1 LGFAN
6 AHLWEVNTY
15 TSDNRAGQTRAA
27 EAAAIK
33 ALKLAPDSADAHV
46 THARRLAPNFTI
58 AKFRGEVVSDNPVYL
73 AQREYFIRA
82 SVWRDC
88 RRGEREL
95 RRVRLSGYP
104 AAQLPG
110 EAASPRAR

>member
-6 AHLWEVNTY
+6 AHLWEVNVSA
-15 TSDNRAGQTRAA
+15 SDDRAGQTHAA

-33 ALKLAPDSADAHV
+33 PLKLAPDSADAHV

-58 AKFRGEVVSDNPVYL
+58 AKFRGEVASDNPVYV
-73 AQREYFIRA
+73 AQREHFYQGLRLAGRA
-82 SVWRDC
+82 
-88 RRGEREL
+88 GGKREL

-104 AAQLPG
+104 AAQLT
-110 EAASPRAR
+110 